1 MGVTPWRLECQH
13 VSWLPDLRAPAP
25 AARPTARPAS
35 AHARAATSA
44 ASALSA
50 SDKHWGRVRSASS
63 AKAGRP
69 DAKNF
74 ATTAKI
80 HLLAKLA
87 SRTAPEAMKEKNIP
101 HCDNH

>member
-1 MGVTPWRLECQH
+1 M
-13 VSWLPDLRAPAP
+13 
-25 AARPTARPAS
+25 
-35 AHARAATSA
+35 
-44 ASALSA
+44 
-50 SDKHWGRVRSASS
+50 RSASS

-87 SRTAPEAMKEKNIP
+87 SPTAPEAMAMEEKNIS

>member
-1 MGVTPWRLECQH
+1 M
-13 VSWLPDLRAPAP
+13 
-25 AARPTARPAS
+25 
-35 AHARAATSA
+35 
-44 ASALSA
+44 
-50 SDKHWGRVRSASS
+50 RSASS

-87 SRTAPEAMKEKNIP
+87 SPTAPEAMEEKNISQ
-101 HCDNH
+101 CDNH

>member
-1 MGVTPWRLECQH
+1 M
-13 VSWLPDLRAPAP
+13 
-25 AARPTARPAS
+25 
-35 AHARAATSA
+35 
-44 ASALSA
+44 
-50 SDKHWGRVRSASS
+50 RSASS